1 MRVQL
6 AASMG
11 SLSTRSAGALLA
23 SNDLVA
29 IALLPLLVLE
39 AEYAVASS

>member
-1 MRVQL
+1 MQL

-11 SLSTRSAGALLA
+11 SLSTRRAGALLA
-23 SNDLVA
+23 SNDLIA

-39 AEYAVASS
+39 AEYAVLSS